1 MFNFDQYEEWK
12 ASELKEAARTLSVQL
27 YPVWFSSS
35 KVTEEVN
42 EALSVLGYLIDQV
55 ENIKL
60 FNNSVAWKKYK
71 VFLDSLLVVIKAVR
85 DNNYTM
91 SMTKMLEEAGTITE
105 NIYGRI

>member
-1 MFNFDQYEEWK
+1 MFNFDQYESWK

-42 EALSVLGYLIDQV
+42 EALSVLGYLIDKV

>member
-12 ASELKEAARTLSVQL
+12 AAELKEAARALSVQL